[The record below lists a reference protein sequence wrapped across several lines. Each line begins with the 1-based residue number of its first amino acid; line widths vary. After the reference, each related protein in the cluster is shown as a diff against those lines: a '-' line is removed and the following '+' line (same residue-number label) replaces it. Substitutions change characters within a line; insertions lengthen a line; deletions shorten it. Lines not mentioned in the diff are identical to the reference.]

1 MQGPLLGVA
10 GFGAVLVLI
19 ALRIPVGIAMGTV
32 GALGYGLT
40 YGWSSL
46 AFVLGRAPF
55 DSVFPVSLSV
65 VPLFVMMG
73 VFAGRTG
80 LSQSLTNL
88 VAAFI
93 GHLRG
98 GLALATI
105 GAGALFGAVCGSSIA
120 TAATIGR
127 IALPEMRRH
136 GYDDRLAAA
145 SVAAGGT
152 LGVMIPP
159 SIMFVIYGLMTEN
172 PIGKLFVA
180 GILPGLLGMGLYMG
194 AVRWVTW
201 RHAAMGPAAERP
213 TWRERLRGLREV
225 WQVVLLFGTVLGGLY
240 LGWFS
245 PTEAAAVGAF
255 GALLLAAL
263 GGALS
268 REVLARG
275 LIETAGTTAMIF
287 MILIGASVFNFF
299 VDATGLTQSMIQFM
313 RDLGW
318 GRFEVLAAMCAFYI
332 VLGCLM
338 DSLSMI
344 LLTIPFFW
352 PVISGLDFGMTQ
364 DQLKIWFGIL
374 ALIVVE
380 LGLITPPVG
389 MNVFVINALARDVPM
404 SQTFRGVMPFFFAE
418 LIRVALIVAF
428 PALSLWLPKL
438 IGGA

>member
-1 MQGPLLGVA
+1 MEGPLLGLA
-10 GFGAVLVLI
+10 GFGAVLALI
-19 ALRIPVGIAMGTV
+19 ALRVPVGIAMGSV

-46 AFVLGRAPF
+46 AFVLGRSPF
-55 DSVFPVSLSV
+55 DAVFPVSLSV

-80 LSQSLTNL
+80 LSQSLYNL

-105 GAGALFGAVCGSSIA
+105 GASALFGAVCGSSIA

-136 GYDDRLAAA
+136 GYADRLAAA

-180 GILPGLLGMGLYMG
+180 GILPGLLGVGLYMA
-194 AVRWVTW
+194 AVRWLIW
-201 RHAAMGPAAERP
+201 RRPAIGPAAERHS
-213 TWRERLRGLREV
+213 WGERLRGLRQV
-225 WQVVLLFGTVLGGLY
+225 WQVVVLFGVVLGGMY

-255 GALLLAAL
+255 GALVLAAL
-263 GGALS
+263 GGQLS
-268 REVLARG
+268 RELLAKG
-275 LIETAGTTAMIF
+275 LLETAGTTAMIF

-299 VDATGLTQSMIQFM
+299 LDATGLTHSMIDYV
-313 RDLGW
+313 RHLGW
-318 GRFEVLAAMCAFYI
+318 GRFEVLAALCAFYI
-332 VLGCLM
+332 LLGCLM
-338 DSLSMI
+338 DSLSI
-344 LLTIPFFW
+344 VLLTIGAVYPM
-352 PVISGLDFGMTQ
+352 VRSFGF
-364 DQLKIWFGIL
+364 DPIWFGVLLVTLSEI
-374 ALIVVE
+374 
-380 LGLITPPVG
+380 GMITPPVG
-389 MNVFVINALARDVPM
+389 MNLFVL
-404 SQTFRGVMPFFFAE
+404 RGVAGIRLETIARGILPFIAADVAR
-418 LIRVALIVAF
+418 IALIIAF
-428 PALSLWLPKL
+428 PLLATWLP
-438 IGGA
+438 GRM